1 MAAIIGLKRT
11 SDLVSWMSSQFLV
24 WRNND
29 RYPERTVVPIGV
41 NDITWT
47 LGPIYENSCI
57 CMCLACSTPITI
69 SNSIALARQFSNIVR
84 HFTETRTCSASK
96 VFNQPKKFKSTD
108 SQMLTPVIMNS
119 KCDQHSSVIS
129 QALPR
134 VTMLN
139 SPLVSQI
146 MTLCVGGCMCAFVCI
161 ICAYYCQSYC
171 YNRPHA
177 NRITVISSN
186 FRILSHH

>member
-11 SDLVSWMSSQFLV
+11 ADLVTWMSSQFLV

-96 VFNQPKKFKSTD
+96 VFYQPKKFKSTD
-108 SQMLTPVIMNS
+108 SQMLTPVIIMNS

-139 SPLVSQI
+139 SPLVSPVTSPSASRSQTPTSRVRTIASRSSRQI
-146 MTLCVGGCMCAFVCI
+146 CMHLMFKLIFVCL
-161 ICAYYCQSYC
+161 
-171 YNRPHA
+171 
-177 NRITVISSN
+177 
-186 FRILSHH
+186 FD